1 MDGTVYRRHWLE
13 TWIQRTAMVQRF
25 GQASD
30 RASQHA
36 GPGCIGRHT
45 VEAVRTTVLR
55 VSGDMPSCQHQMALW
70 SFQVSCLDKIRFN
83 ETIEGTKALCD
94 DYSMGQHTII

>member
-13 TWIQRTAMVQRF
+13 TWIQRTAMVQCF

-45 VEAVRTTVLR
+45 VEAVLKTVLR
-55 VSGDMPSCQHQMALW
+55 VSGDSAILSTPDGFVVFPGLMS
-70 SFQVSCLDKIRFN
+70 
-83 ETIEGTKALCD
+83 
-94 DYSMGQHTII
+94 